1 MSLIPLKRNKQ
12 EWDHDMNCISY
23 AMGVDDSINELS
35 SQEFEIVP
43 DDEDYKVRF
52 NSVNSDIWESYIR
65 KHIKDTYWNEY
76 INLNTM
82 DITFLIKENDEIT
95 RVVNHNF
102 EEDDNLLQTCNRL
115 SEQDFKTIKDL
126 IYSCSFYKE
135 AIENNPFKLKFDN
148 PNIYMRPATEND
160 VDNMYS
166 WEMESIDKSLQE
178 DPKVQQLIRDDCYQ
192 SIKDTQMIMDQDK
205 TIGMFTAC
213 MIDNGEWRYIG
224 EIYLIPEYRGQHI
237 GSTILKNE
245 IANYDRIR
253 LQVAYDNENA
263 LRLYKS
269 LGFKIVKENKEAKLY
284 IMEYNKSTTVQEA
297 VLKAKDKEK
306 LKDSAYGIPELR
318 KYPLTNKNGDYDENH
333 IRMAVK
339 FFGSAPK
346 KYKKELAKRI
356 LRAAHSIDLDTEK
369 WDTINKA
376 LKNHKESVVQEGFVD
391 KNMKYTLAGIKIPK
405 LGPVD
410 EKYLMDHK
418 SEYARL
424 KKSGYIDL
432 HDNNFENLF
441 NDKADELYNALDNL
455 FQHIGYAKDFNIYN
469 KYRLLLCKLF
479 DLPTNHVIGL
489 EGFYPGNLGQLR
501 LKEEEDSSGTPLK
514 PDDVL
519 YHTSSHKGITELQPS
534 FVSRKTKTIR
544 RMPGQNLLS
553 IEALYTT
560 PRVYVGLNTPVSRLG
575 GHGSAIIS
583 DGTRIY
589 KIIGFKGSVKEDKE
603 LHGAARF
610 IETRSP
616 VKVQDVTEEYLS
628 KHIKESTV
636 TEAAYAKG
644 INRANT
650 QSVVIVYKRFSTKK
664 KAQLVPIGKMWD
676 IANKYFPNSKDLSG
690 FGWDWTGWETDFA
703 YGIIINN
710 KQLPDG
716 FMDELKKE
724 FPDIKLDK
732 NFLIPKTYEETYDCT
747 ESNMNEVYDKIWSKG
762 FLECELEEYP
772 AEGKMR
778 ISVIYQKD
786 KAKLEN
792 EVSKHIKTV
801 TNVQNPTGKEVKKP
815 INESYTERKN
825 FIMKEQIT
833 KILEAY
839 NSGVLTQEEA
849 STKIEAIQEQVVT
862 ESAVNTTDD
871 LRVKQ
876 EKIMESYKMGIINGT
891 EGMRL
896 IERVM
901 MEADYIT
908 EEEDTAYEGDDDN
921 EPEDITPEDTDGDTV
936 DSDDTNI
943 DALADYINSLS
954 DDEKT
959 ALMSKLSGS
968 DEPTDDDANGNEE
981 VPEDDT
987 AAEGEPTTEETV
999 DPASVSDASLNDAN
1013 ASLDDMEV

>member
-1 MSLIPLKRNKQ
+1 MSLIPLRRNRVKGYRLTCNGIGIYEALKKEMFNKTHTPDAWIEFKNSPECNWLPLPPTYGDNNASYFTEVGYNKFMELTMPIVNEYISSEDIETEVSDIPSNAIVYKDEYQFVIDTTKQ
-12 EWDHDMNCISY
+12 EWDHD
-23 AMGVDDSINELS
+23 
-35 SQEFEIVP
+35 
-43 DDEDYKVRF
+43 
-52 NSVNSDIWESYIR
+52 
-65 KHIKDTYWNEY
+65 
-76 INLNTM
+76 
-82 DITFLIKENDEIT
+82 
-95 RVVNHNF
+95 NHP
-102 EEDDNLLQTCNRL
+102 
-115 SEQDFKTIKDL
+115 
-126 IYSCSFYKE
+126 YS
-135 AIENNPFKLKFDN
+135 FDN
-148 PNIYMRPATEND
+148 PNIYMRPATEDD

-284 IMEYNKSTTVQEA
+284 IMEYDKSSTVQEA
-297 VLKAKDKEK
+297 VLKAKERNS
-306 LKDSAYGIPELR
+306 LKDSEFGIPELR
-318 KYPLTNKNGDYDENH
+318 KYPLTDETH
-333 IRMAVK
+333 INMAVK
-339 FFGSAPK
+339 FFGKAPK
-346 KYKKELAKRI
+346 KYKLSLAKRI
-356 LRAAHSIDLDTEK
+356 LRAAHSHDMDTDG
-369 WDTINKA
+369 WDTINDYI
-376 LKNHKESVVQEGFVD
+376 KNHKESVVQE
-391 KNMKYTLAGIKIPK
+391 
-405 LGPVD
+405 
-410 EKYLMDHK
+410 
-418 SEYARL
+418 
-424 KKSGYIDL
+424 
-432 HDNNFENLF
+432 
-441 NDKADELYNALDNL
+441 
-455 FQHIGYAKDFNIYN
+455 
-469 KYRLLLCKLF
+469 
-479 DLPTNHVIGL
+479 
-489 EGFYPGNLGQLR
+489 
-501 LKEEEDSSGTPLK
+501 
-514 PDDVL
+514 
-519 YHTSSHKGITELQPS
+519 
-534 FVSRKTKTIR
+534 
-544 RMPGQNLLS
+544 
-553 IEALYTT
+553 
-560 PRVYVGLNTPVSRLG
+560 
-575 GHGSAIIS
+575 
-583 DGTRIY
+583 
-589 KIIGFKGSVKEDKE
+589 
-603 LHGAARF
+603 
-610 IETRSP
+610 
-616 VKVQDVTEEYLS
+616 
-628 KHIKESTV
+628 
-636 TEAAYAKG
+636 AAYKKG

-710 KQLPDG
+710 KQIPDG

-772 AEGKMR
+772 SEGQMK

-786 KAKLEN
+786 KDKLEN

-849 STKIEAIQEQVVT
+849 SEKIEAIQEEYTPKSDAEKNKVEEMKENWDEDYFQKLEKLATDEKSKMNPKNQRDYQALYEELKKYRPKKTT
-862 ESAVNTTDD
+862 ESTIMSD

-876 EKIMESYKMGIINGT
+876 DKIMESFKMGIINAT

-908 EEEDTAYEGDDDN
+908 EEEDTAYEGDDATDN
-921 EPEDITPEDTDGDTV
+921 TLDDAAPADDTSATDDAAVPADTDTDASTQIG
-936 DSDDTNI
+936 
-943 DALADYINSLS
+943 ALAEYINSL
-954 DDEKT
+954 
-959 ALMSKLSGS
+959 
-968 DEPTDDDANGNEE
+968 DDAEREALLAQINTAAPAEGE
-981 VPEDDT
+981 VPEEAPVD
-987 AAEGEPTTEETV
+987 EPTTEEEPVPESDEAPVTEE
-999 DPASVSDASLNDAN
+999 DASDVAPNNTAGSDVGDAG
-1013 ASLDDMEV
+1013 ADVSIDDMEV

>member
-12 EWDHDMNCISY
+12 EWDHD
-23 AMGVDDSINELS
+23 
-35 SQEFEIVP
+35 
-43 DDEDYKVRF
+43 
-52 NSVNSDIWESYIR
+52 
-65 KHIKDTYWNEY
+65 
-76 INLNTM
+76 
-82 DITFLIKENDEIT
+82 
-95 RVVNHNF
+95 NHP
-102 EEDDNLLQTCNRL
+102 
-115 SEQDFKTIKDL
+115 
-126 IYSCSFYKE
+126 YS
-135 AIENNPFKLKFDN
+135 FDN

-178 DPKVQQLIRDDCYQ
+178 DSKVQQLIRDDCYQ

-284 IMEYNKSTTVQEA
+284 IMEYDKSLPVTEA
-297 VLKAKDKEK
+297 FFKEAYLKAKERNS
-306 LKDSAYGIPELR
+306 LKDSEFGIPELR
-318 KYPLTNKNGDYDENH
+318 KYPLTDETH
-333 IRMAVK
+333 INMAVK
-339 FFGSAPK
+339 FFGKAPK
-346 KYKKELAKRI
+346 KYKLSLAKRI
-356 LRAAHSIDLDTEK
+356 LRAAHSHDMDTDG
-369 WDTINKA
+369 WDTINDYI
-376 LKNHKESVVQEGFVD
+376 KNHKESVVQEGFVD
-391 KNMKYTLAGIKIPK
+391 RTIKHTLSGLKIPK
-405 LGPVD
+405 LQPVD

-418 SEYARL
+418 ADYMKL
-424 KKSGYIDL
+424 KKSNYFDFHRPTFEKICGENWKEL
-432 HDNNFENLF
+432 KDNLLNLF
-441 NDKADELYNALDNL
+441 L
-455 FQHIGYAKDFNIYN
+455 HMGYAKDYNIYN
-469 KYRLLLCKLF
+469 KYRLFLCKLLN
-479 DLPTNHVIGL
+479 LPTDCAISINLMGK
-489 EGFYPGNLGQLR
+489 GMGNLFLNS
-501 LKEEEDSSGTPLK
+501 KEDAEGIHLK
-514 PDDVL
+514 PTDVL
-519 YHTSSHKGITELQPS
+519 YHTSHVKGLTELHPS
-534 FVSRKTKTIR
+534 FVSRNQVSPFDDGK
-544 RMPGQNLLS
+544 NLLAV
-553 IEALYTT
+553 EVLYPS
-560 PRVYVGLNTPVSRLG
+560 PRVYVSLNDIITRGGFTGSGAVEKDPGLRV
-575 GHGSAIIS
+575 
-583 DGTRIY
+583 Y
-589 KIIGFKGSVKEDKE
+589 KITNFKGKVKTDKE
-603 LHGAARF
+603 LRGGPARY
-610 IETRSP
+610 IETKSP
-616 VKVQDVTEEYLS
+616 VKVVDVTEEYLS
-628 KHIKESTV
+628 KHTKESTV

-650 QSVVIVYKRFSTKK
+650 RSVVIVYKRFSTKNDEQYGPIK
-664 KAQLVPIGKMWD
+664 KFWEISD
-676 IANKYFPNSKDLSG
+676 KYFTEPHMTSG
-690 FGWDWTGWETDFA
+690 FGWDWTDRPDFA
-703 YGIIINN
+703 YGIIINEKN
-710 KQLPDG
+710 IPDE
-716 FMDELKKE
+716 FMKE
-724 FPDIKLDK
+724 MKATFPDVKLDK
-732 NFLIPKTYEETYDCT
+732 HFLIPNKYEQVFTCPLKTCQET
-747 ESNMNEVYDKIWSKG
+747 YDKIWSKG
-762 FLECELEEYP
+762 PLECELEDYP
-772 AEGKMR
+772 SEGQMK

-801 TNVQNPTGKEVKKP
+801 TNVQNPTGKEVKNP

-849 STKIEAIQEQVVT
+849 SEKIEAIQEQVVT

-876 EKIMESYKMGIINGT
+876 EKIMESFKMGIINGT

-981 VPEDDT
+981 VPTEGEP
-987 AAEGEPTTEETV
+987 EGEPTTEETV

>member
-1 MSLIPLKRNKQ
+1 MSLIPLRRNRVKGYRLTYNGIGIYEALKKEMFNKTHTPDAWIAFKNSPECNWLPIPPTYGGDNASYFTEAGYNKFMELTMPIVNEYISAEDIKTEVSKVPANAIVYEDEYQFVIDTNKQ
-12 EWDHDMNCISY
+12 EWDHD
-23 AMGVDDSINELS
+23 
-35 SQEFEIVP
+35 
-43 DDEDYKVRF
+43 
-52 NSVNSDIWESYIR
+52 
-65 KHIKDTYWNEY
+65 
-76 INLNTM
+76 
-82 DITFLIKENDEIT
+82 
-95 RVVNHNF
+95 NHP
-102 EEDDNLLQTCNRL
+102 
-115 SEQDFKTIKDL
+115 
-126 IYSCSFYKE
+126 YS
-135 AIENNPFKLKFDN
+135 FDN
-148 PNIYMRPATEND
+148 PNIYMRPATEDD

-224 EIYLIPEYRGQHI
+224 EIYLLPEYRGQHI

-253 LQVAYDNENA
+253 LQVAYDNEGA

-284 IMEYNKSTTVQEA
+284 IMEYDNTKALQEAMSGVNASPVDDNFFIEA
-297 VLKAKDKEK
+297 VLKAKERNA
-306 LKDSAYGIPELR
+306 LKDSEFGIPELR
-318 KYPLTNKNGDYDENH
+318 KYPLTDETH
-333 IRMAVK
+333 INMAVK
-339 FFGSAPK
+339 FFGKAPK
-346 KYKKELAKRI
+346 KYKLSLAKRI
-356 LRAAHSIDLDTEK
+356 LRAAHSHDMDTDG
-369 WDTINKA
+369 WDTINDYI
-376 LKNHKESVVQEGFVD
+376 KNHKESVVQE
-391 KNMKYTLAGIKIPK
+391 
-405 LGPVD
+405 
-410 EKYLMDHK
+410 
-418 SEYARL
+418 
-424 KKSGYIDL
+424 
-432 HDNNFENLF
+432 
-441 NDKADELYNALDNL
+441 
-455 FQHIGYAKDFNIYN
+455 
-469 KYRLLLCKLF
+469 
-479 DLPTNHVIGL
+479 
-489 EGFYPGNLGQLR
+489 
-501 LKEEEDSSGTPLK
+501 
-514 PDDVL
+514 
-519 YHTSSHKGITELQPS
+519 
-534 FVSRKTKTIR
+534 
-544 RMPGQNLLS
+544 
-553 IEALYTT
+553 
-560 PRVYVGLNTPVSRLG
+560 
-575 GHGSAIIS
+575 
-583 DGTRIY
+583 
-589 KIIGFKGSVKEDKE
+589 
-603 LHGAARF
+603 
-610 IETRSP
+610 
-616 VKVQDVTEEYLS
+616 
-628 KHIKESTV
+628 
-636 TEAAYAKG
+636 AAYKKG
-644 INRANT
+644 INKAN
-650 QSVVIVYKRFSTKK
+650 VHPVMIVYKRFSTKK

-676 IANKYFPNSKDLSG
+676 IANKYFLNSTDLSG

-710 KQLPDG
+710 KQIPDG

-747 ESNMNEVYDKIWSKG
+747 ESNMNEVYDKIWAKG

-772 AEGKMR
+772 AEGKMK

-792 EVSKHIKTV
+792 EVSKHIKEVKEATTIQEGFFEVGFGNLRKTIADKLGKFVTV
-801 TNVQNPTGKEVKKP
+801 TNVQNPTGKEAKFVIKSNEHPEDYVNVIAMGNGVKAYGYKDSERVSIFNNASLSAAIQKLIDSVCDLFDIQKP

-849 STKIEAIQEQVVT
+849 STKIESIQESYTTNSDAENNKAEEVM
-862 ESAVNTTDD
+862 ESTTMNN
-871 LRVKQ
+871 LRAKQ
-876 EKIMESYKMGIINGT
+876 DKIMESFKMGIINAT

-901 MEADYIT
+901 MEADYIA
-908 EEEDTAYEGDDDN
+908 EEEDTAHEGDDDN

-981 VPEDDT
+981 VPTEDGSS
-987 AAEGEPTTEETV
+987 EGEPTTEETV